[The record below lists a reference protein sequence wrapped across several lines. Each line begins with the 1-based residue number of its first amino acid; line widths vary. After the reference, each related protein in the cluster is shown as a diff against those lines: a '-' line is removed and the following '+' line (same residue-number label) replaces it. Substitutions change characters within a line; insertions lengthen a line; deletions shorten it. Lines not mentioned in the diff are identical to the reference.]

1 MPAAKAQKLP
11 RCPRWTENSN
21 RISFLSLFSD
31 RCRRRFPSAFVFVRW
46 RWCADVEFCALG
58 NSSETRPESSENAG
72 HVLGRFPLIRR
83 RGSKWETVAPPPCPP
98 TRPPATALFC
108 GELGNRLAF
117 PFFSPTPVFPRQ
129 RLVVRN
135 CCAPLSFFSLVV
147 FVLFFVL
154 LFLFVFFSSSR
165 ASSSIFLAALRALCC
180 LSFSLWAAGRLGG
193 FSGNERI
200 LQPWRRNR
208 ICRRWHRNF
217 SAFADGK
224 SVGAGNLL
232 AKVLE
237 MYEFIRGKSIL

>member
-117 PFFSPTPVFPRQ
+117 PFFFAHSCFSKATSCGEKLLRAAEFFFPCRFCFVFRFAFPFLFFFLFQPRQ
-129 RLVVRN
+129 QQHFLGRTSG
-135 CCAPLSFFSLVV
+135 A
-147 FVLFFVL
+147 L
-154 LFLFVFFSSSR
+154 LPFVFIVGCWAVGRLFR
-165 ASSSIFLAALRALCC
+165 QWADFAALAA
-180 LSFSLWAAGRLGG
+180 
-193 FSGNERI
+193 
-200 LQPWRRNR
+200 
-208 ICRRWHRNF
+208 
-217 SAFADGK
+217 K
-224 SVGAGNLL
+224 SHLPSVA
-232 AKVLE
+232 
-237 MYEFIRGKSIL
+237 